1 MNTSKEICTLICS
14 LSPQCTLDEIE
25 STLGSFLKLGKDV
38 NSVGNNPQDETP
50 LMIACDKGKI
60 NILKYFASIYST
72 ASPDTKLLYTR
83 SLGDCLYPLESDANN
98 QAVHYASIEHIPY
111 LTTILYEQKRKD
123 FCSEYDAFKAL
134 IRQKNSHGDTFVM
147 VLCASGDSEGI
158 KKLLTI
164 HSDLQQES
172 NSVDDDISNIF
183 NMVNASGDSAITLT
197 YMSGHFELL
206 RFLLSR
212 PLKLD
217 ISHKDVVRLQNALD
231 KTVSIERIIPA
242 HNMEQFKSKQSN
254 IRKCLELIISHLQNQ
269 ADRAARD
276 LLEREELTKKTQQV
290 NPPEKKRL
298 TKPRKK
304 SLEYSQAK
312 IDSHNDKRNVLL
324 EATAKDII
332 STPRFIT
339 LEDGTVVSERS
350 RIEKVD
356 EGTPILSILQQES
369 RIEELLIERCLPSL
383 GDANHDEIISMMES
397 LCLDPSMLLLSP
409 QSMAMKLSPSQLEA
423 VEAIL
428 KKQLV
433 AISHAREIHSR
444 LMNVGDEK

>member
-1 MNTSKEICTLICS
+1 MNTRKEICSLICT
-14 LSPQCTLDEIE
+14 LSPQCSSDEIE
-25 STLGSFLKLGKDV
+25 STLGSFLKLGKDI
-38 NSVGNNPQDETP
+38 NSVANNPQDETP
-50 LMIACDKGKI
+50 LMIACDKGKL
-60 NILKYFASIYST
+60 NILKYFASIYSN
-72 ASPDTKLLYTR
+72 ASPETKLVYTR
-83 SLGDCLYPLESDANN
+83 SLGDCLYPLENDANN

-134 IRQKNSHGDTFVM
+134 ICQKNSHGDTFVM
-147 VLCASGDSEGI
+147 VLCASGDSEGVE
-158 KKLLTI
+158 KLLTI
-164 HSDLQQES
+164 HSDMQQKCDA
-172 NSVDDDISNIF
+172 VDDDLSNIF
-183 NMVNASGDSAITLT
+183 NMINASGDSAITLT
-197 YMSGHFELL
+197 YMSGHFKLL

-212 PLKLD
+212 LLKLD

-231 KTVSIERIIPA
+231 KTVSIEKIIPA
-242 HNMEQFKSKQSN
+242 HNMDLFKSKQSN
-254 IRKCLELIISHLQNQ
+254 IKQCLELITSHLQKLS
-269 ADRAARD
+269 DRVARD
-276 LLEREELTKKTQQV
+276 LLEKEELMKNTQQV
-290 NPPEKKRL
+290 NLPEKKNP

-304 SLEYSQAK
+304 SLEYSKATFHSL
-312 IDSHNDKRNVLL
+312 IDRTNVLV
-324 EATAKDII
+324 EDKAKNII

-350 RIEKVD
+350 RLEKVG

-369 RIEELLIERCLPSL
+369 RIEKLLMERCLPSL
-383 GDANHDEIISMMES
+383 GDANHEEIISMMES
-397 LCLDPSMLLLSP
+397 LCIDPSMLLLSP

-444 LMNVGDEK
+444 LMNIGDQK